1 VKFVIV
7 TLFPEFF
14 RSPLEDALLGKA
26 LGKGLLEVEYVN
38 PRDFTEDVHQTVD
51 DVPFGGGAGM
61 VMMAEPLVR
70 AIESVKNRIPVS
82 RSVYMSPR
90 GKVLTQDYAQNLAKL
105 DTVLLLCGRY
115 EGIDQRIL
123 DGGFIDEELSL
134 GDFVLAGGETAA
146 LALIETVSRLMPGTM
161 GNQESLSEE
170 SHAAG
175 RLEYPQYT
183 RPRVFRGMEAPEVL
197 LSGHHGKVK
206 QWRSRQSL
214 LLTLERRPDLVERW
228 PLSREEQKLLDN
240 SR

>member
-1 VKFVIV
+1 MKFVIV

-14 RSPLEDALLGKA
+14 RSPLEAALLGKA
-26 LGKGLLEVEYVN
+26 FTKGLLEVEFVN
-38 PRDFTEDVHQTVD
+38 PREFTEDVHQTVD

-70 AIESVKNRIPVS
+70 ALESVKARMPVS
-82 RSVYMSPR
+82 RSLYMSPR
-90 GKVLTQDYAQNLAKL
+90 GRVLTQEYASKLASL
-105 DTVLLLCGRY
+105 ETVLILCGRY

-134 GDFVLAGGETAA
+134 GDFVLAGGETSA
-146 LALIETVSRLMPGTM
+146 LAVIETVSRLIPGAM

-183 RPRVFRGMEAPEVL
+183 RPRVFRGLEAPEIL

-206 QWRSRQSL
+206 QWRSTQSL
-214 LLTLERRPDLVERW
+214 LLTLERRPDLLERW
-228 PLSREEQKLLDN
+228 PLTAEEQKLLDK